1 MIILS
6 FFIYLGDISILDFYL
21 LIKFVLLLGLFIV
34 LFIGDLYLLSDYS
47 VFTYAN
53 LFLIG
58 VKLESCL
65 MFN

>member
-21 LIKFVLLLGLFIV
+21 LIKFVLLLDLFIL

-53 LFLIG
+53 LFLLG